1 MILVDTSV
9 WVDHLRKPETTLE
22 QLIRAN
28 LVIGHPYVTGEVAVG
43 DIRDWHETV
52 TGLQEL
58 RQAQIAT
65 ETEFLTLVAQEGL
78 AATGLGFV
86 DIHLLASCRITQD
99 AKLWSRD
106 KRLARHA
113 DRLGVGWQ
121 EA

>member
-1 MILVDTSV
+1 LILVDTSV
-9 WVDHLRKPETTLE
+9 WVDHLRNPETTLE

-65 ETEFLTLVAQEGL
+65 ETEFLALVAQEKL

-86 DIHLLASCRITQD
+86 DIHILASCRITPD
-99 AKLWSRD
+99 TKLWSRD

-113 DRLGVGWQ
+113 DRLGVGWH